1 MREADQLP
9 SSGIQQGE
17 SYYVQYEIK
26 NYVSG
31 SVFFKF
37 AAATGL
43 THSGNGVYSEIITA
57 TTTEQNDRVHFRS
70 SAFVGSVDNL
80 IVKSLHSADTTP
92 QSNHGTIYGADVR
105 NHGYEFDGV
114 DDYMEVDMNF
124 NPTASDF
131 SVAYLMKSNDVTR
144 GDRHI
149 VNLGRMF
156 NEDGVW
162 LFKAAVG
169 NLVLQYTDDGY
180 RTETIKAISNNTWYN
195 VVSTYN
201 STNHSYVVYVDGV
214 VEKSGTTNGLVNN
227 AVDLYIGALRPVSE
241 YYSFNGNIADVRI
254 YDRALS
260 ATEVG
265 DLYRGADV
273 ASPVGHWPLSTGAG
287 DISGNGNAGTVTGAS
302 LVGNV
307 ASFDGVDD
315 YVDVADINA
324 VELTDSTFSFWAKV
338 NTFTEDLDF
347 ITKGSHA
354 VGVPILI
361 WFDDVVSETA
371 DIGGGNRQALS
382 VSSNDGSVEHFVAT
396 PTNSINDTDWH
407 YYTIVLNPTTN
418 QIRIYIDG
426 ALSVSNTE
434 TWSGPNATS
443 DVIRFGDAT
452 PVVKPL
458 DGAMSDV
465 RIYNRVLSLKE
476 IQQLYEQG
484 W

>member
-315 YVDVADINA
+315 YVDVGYNNSLKPTTLTYSTWIKFSTSQSGRAIMALFTNA
-324 VELTDSTFSFWAKV
+324 SGGMALGIHDSAPNKIKFHTNSIGSDSGNGVVGSTALNDNIWHSIVGTFDNGTLKLYVDGELDKTLT
-338 NTFTEDLDF
+338 
-347 ITKGSHA
+347 G
-354 VGVPILI
+354 
-361 WFDDVVSETA
+361 
-371 DIGGGNRQALS
+371 
-382 VSSNDGSVEHFVAT
+382 VAT
-396 PTNSINDTDWH
+396 PNYPTSTNFSIGRWTGGVSQYFNGSISDT
-407 YYTIVLNPTTN
+407 
-418 QIRIYIDG
+418 RIYDR
-426 ALSVSNTE
+426 T
-434 TWSGPNATS
+434 
-443 DVIRFGDAT
+443 
-452 PVVKPL
+452 
-458 DGAMSDV
+458 
-465 RIYNRVLSLKE
+465 LSLKE
-476 IQQLYEQG
+476 IQTLYNQG
-484 W
+484 RP